1 MKRWK
6 KVVLWSVG
14 IPAGALIGFLTL
26 LFLVAPASG
35 PTKGPKIEIYT
46 SPRTALLVI
55 DLQED
60 YTGPEAKQYYRD
72 ADKIISVTNE
82 LIVEAQSKG
91 TLVVFI
97 ENTFANPIFRVIVG
111 GLNAPGAPGTE
122 MDRRLIRIPGTRT
135 FVKQTSD
142 AFSTPELEIFLRNNQ
157 VNHVL
162 VAGLDGVACV
172 DATARGALNRGYE
185 VTMIPKAIAIHGQ
198 RPMAKLVQGWRE
210 AGAAVI

>member
-14 IPAGALIGFLTL
+14 IPVGVVIGFLTL
-26 LFLVAPASG
+26 LFLVAPPSG
-35 PTKGPKIEIYT
+35 PTKGPKIGTYS
-46 SPRTALLVI
+46 SPRTALLVV

-60 YTGPEAKQYYRD
+60 YTGPAAKQHYRD
-72 ADKIISVTNE
+72 ADKIISATNE
-82 LIVEAQSKG
+82 LIAEAQSKG

-97 ENTFANPIFRVIVG
+97 ENTFTNPIFRVLVG
-111 GLNAPGAPGTE
+111 GMNAPGAPGTE

-135 FVKQTSD
+135 FVKQTPD
-142 AFSTPELEIFLRNNQ
+142 AFSTPELETFLRNNQ

-162 VAGLDGVACV
+162 IAGLDGVACV

-185 VTMIPKAIAIHGQ
+185 VTMITKAIAIHGN
-198 RPMAKLVQGWRE
+198 RPMEKLVQGWRE
-210 AGAAVI
+210 AGATVI

>member
-1 MKRWK
+1 MKRLK
-6 KVVLWSVG
+6 KTILWIVG
-14 IPAGALIGFLTL
+14 IPVGAVIGFLTL

-35 PTKGPKIEIYT
+35 PTKGPKIGTYT

-60 YTGPEAKQYYRD
+60 YTGPGAKQHYRD
-72 ADKIISVTNE
+72 ADKLISVTNE
-82 LIVEAQSKG
+82 LIAEAQSKG

-97 ENTFANPIFRVIVG
+97 ENTFANPIFRVLAG

-122 MDRRLIRIPGTRT
+122 MDRRLIQIPGTRT
-135 FVKQTSD
+135 FVKQASD
-142 AFSTPELEIFLRNNQ
+142 AFSNPELETFLRNNQ
-157 VNHVL
+157 VNHVFI
-162 VAGLDGVACV
+162 AGLDGVACV

-198 RPMAKLVQGWRE
+198 RPMGKLVQGWLE
-210 AGAAVI
+210 AGATVI

>member
-14 IPAGALIGFLTL
+14 IPAGTLIGCLTL
-26 LFLVAPASG
+26 LYLVAPMSG
-35 PTKGPKIEIYT
+35 PSKGPKIGTYT

-60 YTGPEAKQYYRD
+60 YTGPQAKQHYRD
-72 ADKIISVTNE
+72 ADKIISATNE
-82 LIVEAQSKG
+82 LIVEAQAKG
-91 TLVVFI
+91 MLVIFI
-97 ENTFANPIFRVIVG
+97 ENTFANPILKVLVG

-122 MDRRLIRIPGTRT
+122 MDRRLVRIAGTRT
-135 FVKQTSD
+135 FVKKNSD
-142 AFSTPELEIFLRNNQ
+142 AFSTPDLETFLRDNQ

-162 VAGLDGVACV
+162 ITGLDGVACV

-185 VTMIPKAIAIHGQ
+185 VTMFPKAIAIHGK
-198 RPMAKLVQGWRE
+198 RPMEKLVQGWRE
-210 AGAAVI
+210 AGATVI

>member
-6 KVVLWSVG
+6 KVLLWSVG
-14 IPAGALIGFLTL
+14 IPVGAVIGSLTL
-26 LFLVAPASG
+26 LFLVAPRSG
-35 PTKGPKIEIYT
+35 PTKGPKIGTYT

-60 YTGPEAKQYYRD
+60 YTGPRAKQYYRD

-97 ENTFANPIFRVIVG
+97 ENTFTNPIFKVFVG

-122 MDRRLIRIPGTRT
+122 MDRRLVRIPGTRT
-135 FVKQTSD
+135 FVKQKSD
-142 AFSTPELEIFLRNNQ
+142 AFSNPELETFLRNNQ

-162 VAGLDGVACV
+162 IAGLDGIACV

-185 VTMIPKAIAIHGQ
+185 VTMFPKAIAIHGQ
-198 RPMAKLVQGWRE
+198 RPMEKLVKGWRE
-210 AGAAVI
+210 AGATVI